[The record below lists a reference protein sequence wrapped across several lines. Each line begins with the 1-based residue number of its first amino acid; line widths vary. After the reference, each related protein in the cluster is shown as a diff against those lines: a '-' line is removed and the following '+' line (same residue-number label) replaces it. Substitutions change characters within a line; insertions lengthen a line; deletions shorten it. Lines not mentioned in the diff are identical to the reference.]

1 LLTRRDEKTMEL
13 IISKPGKSQQ
23 MQEEKGGRKKNSK
36 G

>member
-1 LLTRRDEKTMEL
+1 MEL